1 MLDIY
6 LVCALK
12 LLFAVCEARGAI
24 ILTLSRTYFRVKSG
38 FLEIP
43 LPFLWNQINVQIL
56 HTSPSPSSPDANTL
70 FQLSWS
76 LAWVGSQPPS
86 SVPPPTL
93 QSDLPETKFNDVTP
107 CSKLFSGTLGLL
119 GKSSST
125 HWPLPNATSCSH
137 LTFPTGLYASAML
150 ATYVSLYLPYY
161 SHLHVFVQLPLSS
174 FSYAYL
180 SSTFPAFSGGMDH
193 LFPGALLDPM
203 TILTAPRTLVAL
215 STPCLP
221 WHTVVSL
228 RTGLHLICFCTCSF
242 KHSVWKIV
250 GAQQI
255 FEEGMF
261 LF

>member
-1 MLDIY
+1 M
-6 LVCALK
+6 
-12 LLFAVCEARGAI
+12 
-24 ILTLSRTYFRVKSG
+24 
-38 FLEIP
+38 P
-43 LPFLWNQINVQIL
+43 LPFLWNHINVQIL

-125 HWPLPNATSCSH
+125 HWPLPNAASWSH

-161 SHLHVFVQLPLSS
+161 SHLHVFVQLHLSS

-180 SSTFPAFSGGMDH
+180 SSLWWDGPSG
-193 LFPGALLDPM
+193 LFWWDGP
-203 TILTAPRTLVAL
+203 
-215 STPCLP
+215 SLP
-221 WHTVVSL
+221 WCPTGPYDNSNSAKDSCCPINSL
-228 RTGLHLICFCTCSF
+228 SSLTHCSLP
-242 KHSVWKIV
+242 KNRAASYL
-250 GAQQI
+250 
-255 FEEGMF
+255 F
-261 LF
+261 LYL